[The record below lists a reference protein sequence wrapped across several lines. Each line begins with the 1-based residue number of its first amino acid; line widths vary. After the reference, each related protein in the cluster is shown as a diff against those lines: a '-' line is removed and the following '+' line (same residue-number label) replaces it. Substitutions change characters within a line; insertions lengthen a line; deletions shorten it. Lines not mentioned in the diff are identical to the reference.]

1 MVLAFT
7 GMPASGKGEAVNVAR
22 NAVPGQEL
30 PVVRMGDLIW
40 ERCQELGFELTPEN
54 VGRVANEERE
64 KQGKD
69 VWAWGT
75 VARIRELL
83 GEDDKE
89 GTVGDEA
96 EADMAASGSRSA
108 DHASSSNG
116 GATTH
121 DQASSSSQTTTPP
134 LSPPIA
140 PPPAAIIDGVR
151 SMAEL
156 EVFREAFG
164 ERLRVIAITSP
175 SSVRAS
181 RMGSRGRVDDSA
193 DEDGFRARDKRELD
207 WGLDQVIKAAEHTVS
222 NDGTLENLQ
231 TAVRG
236 LVVQLVG

>member
-1 MVLAFT
+1 
-7 GMPASGKGEAVNVAR
+7 MPASGKGEAVNVAR
-22 NAVPGQEL
+22 TAVPGQEL

-40 ERCQELGFELTPEN
+40 ERCEELGFELTPEN

-64 KQGKD
+64 KRGQD

-75 VARIRELL
+75 VTRIRELL
-83 GEDDKE
+83 GEIDKQGAIGE
-89 GTVGDEA
+89 KVGA
-96 EADMAASGSRSA
+96 EMAASGSRSA

-116 GATTH
+116 GASAL
-121 DQASSSSQTTTPP
+121 DQISPSSQTIVPP
-134 LSPPIA
+134 LSSPLS

-164 ERLRVIAITSP
+164 GRLRVIAITSP

-207 WGLDQVIKAAEHTVS
+207 WGLGQVIEAAEHTIA
-222 NDGTLENLQ
+222 NDGTLEELQ
-231 TAVRG
+231 DRVGELVRG
-236 LVVQLVG
+236 LLGR